1 MKTNKLKNIYLGFIS
16 VMFVMVF
23 LLLVGCSATTT
34 DSTIT
39 KLSSTMTML
48 SDTLLNIKTIESNE
62 LIIDDFMDDDELQAE
77 FETLSTPNK
86 PLYDYFS
93 NITKLNNTIVSTVE
107 TNDMVTSSKINLVA
121 KANQIKMLC
130 SEIKREKVKLDNN
143 KTKTLDEITTCVL
156 SDINKIKLTKNEV
169 NNNVI
174 NIDTIKKEYN
184 SKTASLISKY
194 NTLKS
199 SLNTRLTYFLSVEA
213 QLDSICEIIN
223 DDLLQTSLYYTP
235 QHDINWDVIKEEY
248 NDDKSDFYRDE
259 FIRNQENSI
268 RRKRHKQDKNNKDGF
283 VYPNY
288 NQNESNKTNK
298 KNIDNYLSYEID
310 KEKQKSDLN
319 ENKKPSRFKKN
330 IDTYEFAGRNNP
342 YSRNRDNDTYYIQGG
357 LNNGYYQMPYGYGMY
372 NGFGYGMPFGYG
384 YTYPNINTFRGI
396 RNIDTYLKKA
406 PINDNNLK
414 NDDDQSQNEFI
425 DKEY

>member
-1 MKTNKLKNIYLGFIS
+1 MKHSQF
-16 VMFVMVF
+16 
-23 LLLVGCSATTT
+23 
-34 DSTIT
+34 
-39 KLSSTMTML
+39 
-48 SDTLLNIKTIESNE
+48 
-62 LIIDDFMDDDELQAE
+62 
-77 FETLSTPNK
+77 
-86 PLYDYFS
+86 
-93 NITKLNNTIVSTVE
+93 
-107 TNDMVTSSKINLVA
+107 
-121 KANQIKMLC
+121 
-130 SEIKREKVKLDNN
+130 
-143 KTKTLDEITTCVL
+143 
-156 SDINKIKLTKNEV
+156 INKIKLTKNEV

-213 QLDSICEIIN
+213 QLDSICEMIN

-235 QHDINWDVIKEEY
+235 QQDINWDVIKEEY

-259 FIRNQENSI
+259 VIRNQENSI

-288 NQNESNKTNK
+288 NQNESNKTNT